1 MTEFGTEYRHYCRN
15 PKCRTK
21 LPTPI
26 SNPREAFCPET
37 TCRERFY
44 RLRCYACEEK
54 KPGRLDA
61 HTCGRRKCKNAL
73 RVLGPPYDS
82 RRVEIASG
90 NPIKSGLPEGPKSR
104 LDKWRI
110 LAGEISPEALHCATV
125 PDGPDC
131 KWDGGSYERTEAQNR
146 RLLKAHFAKLAEKAL
161 IQPGDMPVNLLGGFR
176 SNYRALKLGPEK
188 SLKTIRE
195 QAAKGLPF
203 NDPDAPR
210 VPDPV
215 ITGIGYDRHLGL
227 PKPQVSNIAQIPDD
241 LGIPD
246 FLRR

>member
-1 MTEFGTEYRHYCRN
+1 M
-15 PKCRTK
+15 
-21 LPTPI
+21 PI
-26 SNPREAFCPET
+26 LGASEVQKRSPSPR
-37 TCRERFY
+37 
-44 RLRCYACEEK
+44 
-54 KPGRLDA
+54 
-61 HTCGRRKCKNAL
+61 
-73 RVLGPPYDS
+73 S
-82 RRVEIASG
+82 RVEIASG
-90 NPIKSGLPEGPKSR
+90 NGLPEGPKSR

-210 VPDPV
+210 VPNPV
-215 ITGIGYDRHLGL
+215 IPGIGYDRHLGL

-241 LGIPD
+241 LSIPD